1 MKRLVILGGGES
13 GFGSAVLGL
22 KKGYDVFLSDKGPIA
37 DKYKQKLVEWNVPYE
52 EKKHTEALILNADEV
67 VKSPGIPEKAPI
79 VQAIRAKG
87 IPVISE
93 IEFAGRY
100 TNAKTI
106 CITGSNG
113 KTTTTTLTYKILKE
127 AGFNV
132 GLAGNIGES
141 FALAVATHDYDWYVI
156 ELSSFQLDGMYDFKA
171 HIAVLM
177 NITPDHLDRY
187 DYKMQNYVDSKFRI
201 LQNQTPV
208 DRFVFCADDPVTTEN
223 LPKHP
228 EAAKRFPFSVR
239 TNENP
244 GAYLDHG
251 HIVVHA
257 EGKSCEIDTERLIVK
272 GIHNTY
278 NVMAASLAALAAG
291 VEPHSIVASAESFA
305 GVEHR
310 LEPAGSVNGVLYIN
324 DSKATN
330 VDSVWYALESMTRP
344 VVWIAGGTDKGND
357 YAPLV
362 DFARS
367 KVKTLVCM
375 GLDNDKLI
383 RSFTGVVPE
392 VISTASLEEAML
404 AAAKAAAPGDVVLLS
419 PACASF
425 DLFKNYED
433 RGEKFKAKV
442 LEMQQIDAR

>member
-13 GFGSAVLGL
+13 GFGSAVLGM
-22 KKGYDVFLSDKGPIA
+22 KTGYDVFLSDKGPIA
-37 DKYKQKLVEWNVPYE
+37 DKYKRRLAEWNVPYE
-52 EKKHTEALILNADEV
+52 ENGHTQELILNADEV
-67 VKSPGIPEKAPI
+67 VKSPGIPDKAPI
-79 VQAIRAKG
+79 VRALRERG

-93 IEFAGRY
+93 IELAGRF
-100 TNAKTI
+100 TRARTI

-113 KTTTTTLTYKILKE
+113 KTTTTTLTYKMLKE

-141 FALAVATHDYDWYVI
+141 FAYAVATKDYDWYVI
-156 ELSSFQLDGMYDFKA
+156 ELSSFQLDGMYRFRAD
-171 HIAVLM
+171 IAVLM

-201 LQNQTPV
+201 LQNQTPA
-208 DRFVFCADDPVTTEN
+208 DRFIYCADDPVTREN
-223 LPKHP
+223 LPRHAV
-228 EAAKRFPFSVR
+228 EAARLPFSVR
-239 TNENP
+239 SAEAP
-244 GAYLDHG
+244 GACLEGGRIVASDG
-251 HIVVHA
+251 HQRL
-257 EGKSCEIDTERLIVK
+257 EIDTSRLRVK

-278 NVMAASLAALAAG
+278 NVMAASLAAMAAG
-291 VEPHSIVASAESFA
+291 VDVRGITASAESFT

-310 LEPAGSVNGVLYIN
+310 LEPAGTVGGAAYIN

-357 YAPLV
+357 YAPLI
-362 DFARS
+362 DFARR
-367 KVKTLVCM
+367 KVKALVCM
-375 GLDNDKLI
+375 GLDNSKLVET
-383 RSFTGVVPE
+383 FTGVVPA
-392 VISTASLEEAML
+392 VYSTASLDEAMAR
-404 AAAKAAAPGDVVLLS
+404 AASAAAPGDVVLLS

-433 RGEKFKAKV
+433 RGEQFKAKV
-442 LEMQQIDAR
+442 KEMQREAGA